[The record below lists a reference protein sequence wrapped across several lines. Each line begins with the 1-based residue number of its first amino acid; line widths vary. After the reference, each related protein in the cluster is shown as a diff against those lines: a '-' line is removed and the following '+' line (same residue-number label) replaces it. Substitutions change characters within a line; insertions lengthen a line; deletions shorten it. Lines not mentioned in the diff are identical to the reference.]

1 MVAYNMSVEWFKIGG
16 RRIDAAD
23 SYGCEPGIGLAMK
36 DSGLKREDIFIVSKT
51 GPGGL
56 CWPLG

>member
-1 MVAYNMSVEWFKIGG
+1 MSVEWFKIGG